1 MPKSA
6 DRVVPGLPGANDLES
21 PGKVESLFSDRYSRL
36 LNKRETAQYLSLSEN
51 SVDRLRKRRV
61 IPFLIVG
68 GSIRFKLADVERALE
83 RYRVKEVSL

>member
-1 MPKSA
+1 MPKIAESNSPELSEA
-6 DRVVPGLPGANDLES
+6 ES
-21 PGKVESLFSDRYSRL
+21 PAHPFTDPYSRL
-36 LNKRETAQYLSLSEN
+36 LSKREIAQFIGKSEN
-51 SVDRLRKRRV
+51 SVDRLRKKRA